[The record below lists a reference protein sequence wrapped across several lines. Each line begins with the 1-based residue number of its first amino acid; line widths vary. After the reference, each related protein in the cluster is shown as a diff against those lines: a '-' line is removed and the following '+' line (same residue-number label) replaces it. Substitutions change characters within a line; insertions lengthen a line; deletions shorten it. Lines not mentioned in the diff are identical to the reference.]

1 VCQIPPHPR
10 PLPIGKE
17 GAVVQK
23 SAAIIP
29 RQSATAV
36 QLAQHSPC
44 VLRQEQQP
52 VPSDLRPPR
61 PVGRG
66 RCSPTGPGLKS
77 TAGSPAGGMTVCGRR
92 GRQECRPLLP
102 RVGDG
107 RAWLTSP
114 WARSS
119 EAWPKAI
126 VSPADGRKAGQKGG
140 APSCPTTS
148 RESSRA
154 WGHAPH
160 RRGALAGLRPAWC
173 RSTRPPDEQPVPRA
187 RLPIHRRDRVSERS
201 ARGLCPTESS
211 RDSRSSAVQ
220 AFSHSLRHG

>member
-154 WGHAPH
+154 WGARTASP
-160 RRGALAGLRPAWC
+160 RGARGPPARLVPVNEASGRAASAPC
-173 RSTRPPDEQPVPRA
+173 PPAHPSQGSGERTQCARALPYREQP
-187 RLPIHRRDRVSERS
+187 
-201 ARGLCPTESS
+201 
-211 RDSRSSAVQ
+211 
-220 AFSHSLRHG
+220 